1 MEVIKNSWVN
11 KKEYPFKSKWI
22 QLKAGKMHYI
32 DEGLGETLVFL
43 HGNPVWSFSYRKLIK
58 GLSSNYRCIAIDH
71 LGFGLSEKPCDFS
84 YLPEDHSKNFEE
96 FIEALGLKNITLF
109 VNDWGGPIGL
119 NYATKNPDNI
129 KKLIIFNTFMWS
141 VKGDKHYERFS
152 GFMGGKLGKFLNLK
166 FNFFGNVVMKM
177 AFGDKSKLD
186 KQTKFQLANHTPTS
200 SERKGVWVFPREIIG
215 SSDWLNSIWQRRQ
228 KIESKPTL
236 IIWGMKDIA
245 FRPKEL
251 DTFKDFLKDR
261 EIIMLNDVGHYV
273 QDEAGDR
280 IIEPIKEFLKK

>member
-1 MEVIKNSWVN
+1 MEAIKYSWVD

-32 DEGLGETLVFL
+32 DEGLGEILIFL

-58 GLSSNYRCIAIDH
+58 GLSTNYRCIAIDH
-71 LGFGLSEKPCDFS
+71 LGFGLSDKPSDFS
-84 YLPEDHSKNFEE
+84 YLPEDHSKNLEE
-96 FIEALGLKNITLF
+96 FIETLALKNITLF

-119 NYATKNPDNI
+119 NYATRNPNNI
-129 KKLIIFNTFMWS
+129 KKLVVFNTFMWS

-186 KQTKFQLANHTPTS
+186 KQTKFQLTNHTSNAT
-200 SERKGVWVFPREIIG
+200 ERKGVWVFPREIIG

-228 KIESKPTL
+228 KIENKPTL

-251 DTFKDFLKDR
+251 NVFKEFLKNR
-261 EIIMLNDVGHYV
+261 EVIVLNDVGHYV
-273 QDEAGDR
+273 QDEAADR